1 METYRAAIKA
11 LCWEK
16 SVIDV
21 GAGTGILSEMAMDSG
36 ALCVYAIEQSGIA
49 EEAQAAFSKRRDRKK
64 MMVFRGWAE
73 NFSLGRTKVDL
84 IVSEWMEYF
93 LIFEHM
99 LPSVIAVRDKCLIKG
114 GQIIPSKAELFIAGY
129 SSSVDDMME
138 PEKLGDPNEPVAA
151 LI

>member
-1 METYRAAIKA
+1 METYRAAVKA

-36 ALCVYAIEQSGIA
+36 ALCVYAIEQSAIA
-49 EEAQAAFSKRRDRKK
+49 EKAQAAFSKRRDRKK
-64 MMVFRGWAE
+64 MMVFRGRAE

-84 IVSEWMEYF
+84 IVSEWMGYF

-99 LPSVIAVRDKCLIKG
+99 LPSVLAVRDRSLIKG

-138 PEKLGDPNEPVAA
+138 PEKLGDPNEPVDA